1 MIIFV
6 WDGDWEDSAEDSCP
20 QYPFVFEYNP

>member
-6 WDGDWEDSAEDSCP
+6 WDENSLNSVEDSCP